1 MDWIA
6 DFLESYPELAVF
18 LAIGL
23 GYVIGGLRF
32 GGFSLGPVTG
42 SLVAGLL
49 IGQVAEVTIAGM
61 AKSFL
66 FLLFLFGIGYS
77 VGPQFLQALRQ
88 SGAKPILMALVTT
101 VTGLLAV
108 LTVSRLLGLDAGFSA
123 GLLSGGLTQSPA
135 MGTATEAIG
144 GLGLDPAIRDRLIAH
159 VAIADA
165 ICYVFGAIGA
175 IWFCSDLAPRL
186 LRVDLVAEAA
196 RLEADL
202 GIDRTAAGV
211 RSGYRQFALR
221 AYATPPG
228 AAIVGSTV
236 AEAEQRF
243 PDARFVILR
252 LRRGTEIIEAT
263 PDLRIAEGD
272 ILAIGGRTGRI
283 IDIID
288 PRATEVDD
296 PELLDCPFLT
306 TEVLVSE
313 KGIVGQRLAEV
324 ARAPWARGLY
334 LESLRRGGQSLPLAP
349 DLDLHRGDVLTVSGP
364 EAAVAP
370 QLARIGPQIAPTTST
385 DFIVLGL
392 AIFIGGLAG
401 AMMQVSIGGIDVVI
415 GTSVGA
421 LLAGLIVGHMRTRH
435 PLFGRIPEGAVAL
448 MTSLGLAAFVA
459 MTGLLAGPVFI
470 PALREA
476 GIGLFLGGMAV
487 TLTPLVAGLAF
498 GRWVLRMNPVLLLGA
513 LAGGLTMTAAMAAV
527 QAKSKS
533 PVAVLGYTP
542 AYPVAQILLTVWG
555 SVIVM
560 LVAA

>member
-6 DFLESYPELAVF
+6 GFLESYPELAVF

-32 GGFSLGPVTG
+32 GGFSFGPVTG

-49 IGQVAEVTIAGM
+49 IGQVADVPIAGM

-88 SGAKPILMALVTT
+88 SGAKPILLALVTT
-101 VTGLLAV
+101 FTGLLVV
-108 LTVSRLLGLDAGFSA
+108 LTVSRLLGLDAGYSA

-144 GLGLDPAIRDRLIAH
+144 ALGLDPSVRDTLIAH

-196 RLEADL
+196 KLEADL

-211 RSGYRQFALR
+211 QSGYRQFALR
-221 AYATPPG
+221 AYKTPPG
-228 AAIVGSTV
+228 AAVIGATV
-236 AEAEQRF
+236 AEAEKRF
-243 PDARFVILR
+243 PDARLFILR
-252 LRRGTEIIEAT
+252 VRRGTDIIDAT
-263 PDLRIAEGD
+263 PDLRISEGD
-272 ILAIGGRTGRI
+272 VLAIGGRTSPMVGI
-283 IDIID
+283 LD
-288 PRATEVDD
+288 PRAIEVDD
-296 PELLDCPFLT
+296 PELLDTPFLT
-306 TEVLVSE
+306 AEVLVSE
-313 KGIVGQRLAEV
+313 ASIVGKRLTQV
-324 ARAPWARGLY
+324 ANAPWARGVY
-334 LESLRRGGQSLPLAP
+334 LQSLRRGGQVLPLAL
-349 DLDLHRGDVLTVSGP
+349 DLELHRGDVLTIHGP
-364 EAAVAP
+364 EAAVGPA
-370 QLARIGPQIAPTTST
+370 LAQIGPRIAPTTAT
-385 DFIVLGL
+385 DFVVLGL
-392 AIFIGGLAG
+392 AVFLGGLAG
-401 AMMQVSIGGIDVVI
+401 AMMQFSIGGIDVII

-421 LLAGLIVGHMRTRH
+421 LLAGLVVGHLRTRH

-459 MTGLLAGPVFI
+459 MTGLHAGPVFI
-470 PALREA
+470 PSLMEA
-476 GIGLFLGGMAV
+476 GIGLFLGGVAV
-487 TLTPLVAGLAF
+487 TLTPLLAGLAF
-498 GRWVLRMNPVLLLGA
+498 GHWVLRMNPVLLLGA

-527 QAKSKS
+527 QARSQS

-555 SVIVM
+555 SLIVM
-560 LVAA
+560 LVA